1 LIFQNKSSILAEQ
14 KNRNVMKNLLKALA
28 KFQQEVPVIHKGTKG
43 FGYSYADLPAIFEV
57 INPLMQKN
65 KLGFTQLLGDGNI
78 KTIIFHTESGEML
91 ESEVTIP
98 NNVVLKGM
106 NEFQVTGSAIT
117 YYRRYSLSAILGL
130 VTDKDTDGSGSKQ
143 EASKPA
149 PKPATK
155 PTPKKEALTQNHKQW
170 PVVFKA
176 VQEGT
181 ANVTYVKKKF
191 TITKAIEDILEEA
204 HEVALEN
211 MAKKSN

>member
-1 LIFQNKSSILAEQ
+1 
-14 KNRNVMKNLLKALA
+14 MKNLLKALA

-143 EASKPA
+143 ET
-149 PKPATK
+149 PKPKVQQPAAQ
-155 PTPKKEALTQNHKQW
+155 TPKKEALTQNHKQW

-204 HEVALEN
+204 HEVAIEN

>member
-143 EASKPA
+143 EA
-149 PKPATK
+149 PKPAAK
-155 PTPKKEALTQNHKQW
+155 PLPKKEALTQNHKQW

-191 TITKAIEDILEEA
+191 TITKAIEEILEKA

>member
-1 LIFQNKSSILAEQ
+1 
-14 KNRNVMKNLLKALA
+14 MKNLLKALA

-143 EASKPA
+143 EA
-149 PKPATK
+149 PKPAAK
-155 PTPKKEALTQNHKQW
+155 PMPKKEALTQNHKQW
-170 PVVFKA
+170 PIVFKA
-176 VQEGT
+176 VQDGT

-191 TITKAIEDILEEA
+191 TITKAIEEILEEA
-204 HEVALEN
+204 HEVAIEN

>member
-1 LIFQNKSSILAEQ
+1 
-14 KNRNVMKNLLKALA
+14 MKNLLKALA

-143 EASKPA
+143 EA
-149 PKPATK
+149 PKPAAK
-155 PTPKKEALTQNHKQW
+155 PLPKKEALTQNHKQW

-191 TITKAIEDILEEA
+191 TITKAIEEILEKA

>member
-1 LIFQNKSSILAEQ
+1 LIFQNKSIILAEQ
-14 KNRNVMKNLLKALA
+14 KNRTMKNLLKALA
-28 KFQQEVPVIHKGTKG
+28 RFQQEVPVIHKGTKG

-143 EASKPA
+143 EA
-149 PKPATK
+149 PKPAAK
-155 PTPKKEALTQNHKQW
+155 PLPKKEALTQNHKQW

-191 TITKAIEDILEEA
+191 TITKAIEEILEEA

>member
-1 LIFQNKSSILAEQ
+1 LIFQNKSIILAEQ
-14 KNRNVMKNLLKALA
+14 KNRTMKNLLKALA

-143 EASKPA
+143 EA
-149 PKPATK
+149 PKPAAK
-155 PTPKKEALTQNHKQW
+155 PLPKKEALTQNHKQW

>member
-1 LIFQNKSSILAEQ
+1 
-14 KNRNVMKNLLKALA
+14 MKNLLKALA

-143 EASKPA
+143 EA
-149 PKPATK
+149 PKPAAK
-155 PTPKKEALTQNHKQW
+155 PMPKKEALTQNHKQW

-191 TITKAIEDILEEA
+191 TITKAIEEILEEA
-204 HEVALEN
+204 HEVAIEN

>member
-143 EASKPA
+143 EA
-149 PKPATK
+149 PKPAAK
-155 PTPKKEALTQNHKQW
+155 PMPKKEALTQNHKQW

-176 VQEGT
+176 VQDGT

-191 TITKAIEDILEEA
+191 TITKAIEEILEEA
-204 HEVALEN
+204 HEVAIEN

>member
-1 LIFQNKSSILAEQ
+1 
-14 KNRNVMKNLLKALA
+14 MKNLLKALA

-143 EASKPA
+143 EA
-149 PKPATK
+149 PKPAAK
-155 PTPKKEALTQNHKQW
+155 PLPKKEALTQNHKQW

-191 TITKAIEDILEEA
+191 TITKAIEEILEEA

>member
-1 LIFQNKSSILAEQ
+1 
-14 KNRNVMKNLLKALA
+14 MKNLLKALA

-143 EASKPA
+143 EA
-149 PKPATK
+149 PKPKVQQPAAQ
-155 PTPKKEALTQNHKQW
+155 TPKKEVLTQNHKQW

-204 HEVALEN
+204 HEVAIEN

>member
-1 LIFQNKSSILAEQ
+1 
-14 KNRNVMKNLLKALA
+14 MKNLLKALA

-143 EASKPA
+143 ETTKPA
-149 PKPATK
+149 PKPAAK
-155 PTPKKEALTQNHKQW
+155 GTPKKEALTQNHKQW

-191 TITKAIEDILEEA
+191 TITKTIEDILEEA
-204 HEVALEN
+204 HEVAIEN